1 MLKACSTVNV
11 RKPVWVVLVQY
22 EKAFECFPA
31 LYSCFFG
38 KKPRW
43 VRVAVVVDVIAQPQ
57 PLVRFDNL
65 TWMIYRYIYTL
76 MV

>member
-1 MLKACSTVNV
+1 M
-11 RKPVWVVLVQY
+11 
-22 EKAFECFPA
+22 
-31 LYSCFFG
+31 
-38 KKPRW
+38 
-43 VRVAVVVDVIAQPQ
+43 AVVVDVIAQPQ